1 MIRVEQHEKELDQ
14 IGGEESKVER
24 SVDKLVDR

>member
-1 MIRVEQHEKELDQ
+1 MIRVEQHEKELHQ
-14 IGGEESKVER
+14 IRGEESKVER